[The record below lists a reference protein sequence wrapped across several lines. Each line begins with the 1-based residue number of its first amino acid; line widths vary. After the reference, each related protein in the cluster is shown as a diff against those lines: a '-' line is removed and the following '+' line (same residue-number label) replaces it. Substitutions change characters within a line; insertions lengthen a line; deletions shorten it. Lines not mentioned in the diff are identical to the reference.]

1 MLFIVGLYK
10 GQCSKFYAHNM
21 TLYYIIF
28 NTILFKVSFSE
39 SAPSIPKTPWFQQ
52 NHAVYLYILLKVL
65 PQFHLFLYGFWFMLL
80 WIFFLIA
87 GAYLGLTGKRIS
99 TPSDAI
105 YAGLGTHYVPSG
117 KLGLFKDGLLAT
129 NLYVS
134 FKSVVNILWIIG
146 HKNSTML
153 PMLDILMP
161 ISWNFYC
168 IVI

>member
-1 MLFIVGLYK
+1 MMGNAKVKEQVQVMLVVLLNLTPAVEDRNKLLVAKLKLQSSIDL
-10 GQCSKFYAHNM
+10 QRHRNQ
-21 TLYYIIF
+21 
-28 NTILFKVSFSE
+28 SFS
-39 SAPSIPKTPWFQQ
+39 
-52 NHAVYLYILLKVL
+52 
-65 PQFHLFLYGFWFMLL
+65 
-80 WIFFLIA
+80 
-87 GAYLGLTGKRIS
+87 AYLGLIGKRIS

-161 ISWNFYC
+161 IS
-168 IVI
+168 

>member
-1 MLFIVGLYK
+1 MISTEPCSLLVYIVK
-10 GQCSKFYAHNM
+10 
-21 TLYYIIF
+21 
-28 NTILFKVSFSE
+28 
-39 SAPSIPKTPWFQQ
+39 
-52 NHAVYLYILLKVL
+52 
-65 PQFHLFLYGFWFMLL
+65 
-80 WIFFLIA
+80 

-161 ISWNFYC
+161 IS
-168 IVI
+168 